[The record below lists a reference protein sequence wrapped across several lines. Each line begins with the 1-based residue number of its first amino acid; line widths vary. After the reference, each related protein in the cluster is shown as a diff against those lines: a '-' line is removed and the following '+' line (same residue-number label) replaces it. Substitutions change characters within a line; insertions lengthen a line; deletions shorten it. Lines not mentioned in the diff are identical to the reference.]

1 MSPRN
6 GLDQSCQ
13 AHSLSVKVSL
23 TYALL
28 PLTLLV
34 GLCLFTSI
42 GISRADLVVKHFHC
56 SSLLY
61 RTWSIKISGY

>member
-1 MSPRN
+1 MFPCN

-23 TYALL
+23 PYAWL

-34 GLCLFTSI
+34 GLCLFTLL

-56 SSLLY
+56 PSLVDQA
-61 RTWSIKISGY
+61 WSIKMCGY